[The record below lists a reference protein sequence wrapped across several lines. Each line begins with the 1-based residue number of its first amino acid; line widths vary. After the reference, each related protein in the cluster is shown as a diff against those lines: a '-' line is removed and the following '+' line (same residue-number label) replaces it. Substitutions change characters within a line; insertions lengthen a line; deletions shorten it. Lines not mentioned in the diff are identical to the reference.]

1 MVDGVIELNEDLYGV
16 RTARRLQVRKSRGS
30 PAIGGLHKFEI
41 TNAGICVYPRLE
53 AAMDPAAPR
62 EQPSSERISSG
73 CADLDRLPGG
83 GLPLCSVTDRKSV
96 VWGKRGSGRVDLGG
110 GGIIKKKKKT

>member
-53 AAMDPAAPR
+53 AAMDPAALR
-62 EQPSSERISSG
+62 DQPSSERISSG
-73 CADLDRLPGG
+73 CADLDRLTGG
-83 GLPLCSVTDRKSV
+83 GLPLGRKSV
-96 VWGKRGSGRVDLGG
+96 GWGKRVSVPLDPGGRR
-110 GGIIKKKKKT
+110 